1 MKKLKNKILSG
12 LLTFATCLC
21 LGGAVWSAFGFTYEN
36 TAIEA
41 NAATNVTI
49 EASNVSS
56 YPDSKATSG
65 IYFKAT
71 ANAAPFN
78 ADWSIRYKPTSAE
91 AITFTRNGE
100 TKNVGNTGGETLVK
114 YNETDYFIESWAI
127 GQGENGWQV
136 GDIYTLNGSFYNEA
150 NSATITF
157 TNVQMQIVA
166 VTDGAPTVAA
176 GLFYQAGQM
185 YANANT
191 VNSPNTGV
199 HLSTNAIADAPFNS
213 DWSVEYKPLSK
224 DNIKITRGGET
235 VSVAHSDRGTLVKMT
250 DRDYYL
256 KLETWTLDPYTLQAG
271 DVVTISGWFYKD
283 SACINFAETVITY
296 SGDAFTFST
305 DISTEAKPMSSHA
318 NGGGNEGFYYT
329 MEDNGAAYDSN
340 WSVEYVPTSA
350 DNVKLTRGDE
360 TVSVGNTGA
369 GTIVKV
375 GATDYYFKTEGWMNS
390 TYFPLQ
396 DGDVLTISGA
406 FVGKTFKKVTVN
418 ITETRVTYSGGAFT
432 FSTPTV
438 YDAGQMYTHDSGVN
452 LNEYEG
458 NGFGFY
464 FKTDANGAM
473 HGGYDGDGD
482 DWDVEY
488 GATSV
493 DNIKLTRNGVTT
505 SVAVVGQGTIVK
517 LNETDHYMK
526 FVPWTTSGV
535 LPVQEGDVFTIS
547 GTFKCTSDATQMFNI
562 TETTVT
568 YNDGALKYSTDPVVH
583 EAGQMYTHSTG
594 IGNNTDSEFAFYFK
608 TDTNE
613 ALHGNGGWS
622 VEYGATSVDNIKLT
636 RNGVTTSV
644 AVVGQG
650 TIVRLNEIDHYMKFA
665 PWTTSGVLP
674 VQDGDV
680 FTISG
685 AFKCTSDATQMFNIT
700 ETTVTYKDDA
710 LKYSTDPEVY
720 NVGQMYSHTAGAVVS
735 NNGGWA
741 IHFTTDENN
750 APFNANWS
758 MEYQATTT
766 DNIKLTRGGETT
778 SVANLGQGLIVK
790 FGENDYC
797 LKAEAWT
804 LSCGRDFV
812 DGDVLTVSGQFT
824 HPASNAIINI
834 TETTLTYENGR
845 FAFSTDPEVEL
856 YEAGKMTA
864 HENGVNLNE
873 YEGNGFGFYF
883 KTDANGAMHGG
894 YDGDGDDWDVEY
906 GATSA
911 DNIKLTRNGVTT
923 SVAVVGQGTIVKLN
937 EIDHYMKFVPWTT
950 TGVLPV
956 QEGDAF
962 TISGIFKC
970 TSDETQMFNIEE
982 TTVVYTNGELKY
994 VRGFSMLN
1002 GASVRLN
1009 SSKMGIRFT
1018 AEIGATYDADATYHV
1033 MIVPYE
1039 YVTLMNI
1046 QGDYY
1051 TQLREK
1057 LGENA
1062 YLATMEADPFQ
1073 ATAEEAEQYG
1083 LTEGLYYVRGSLT
1096 TIQFNNMNTK
1106 FFGIAYSVKD
1116 GVYTYASFNEGENVR
1131 SLVEISSLALNDE
1144 AYKNNATL
1152 QGFVKRGL
1160 NKALGNADST
1170 TYNGTIELSKNELNY
1185 LDGYP
1190 IQTKLTLGLP
1200 EGADVEVEWSSSAP
1214 DTIAVDQEGNVIGL
1228 KTGSATITAT
1238 FMGET
1243 YTCEV
1248 DNQAGARPMGL
1259 KLKGKILSW
1268 DAVAELDTYEVTI
1281 NDTTKIVKG
1290 TLVDVSD
1297 FNLALGN
1304 DETSKEYT
1312 ASVCGIV
1319 GDKETNATELTFT
1332 YDQYSEYDEKYV
1344 YAQESGETLSVGVWN
1359 GDAHF
1364 QDPDKIKELA
1374 DAGYTLILHVN
1385 PVWHHDTAGFIAV
1398 LDKAYE
1404 YGVSMMVDPRSY
1416 DARTSAYVQW
1426 SGNINEEQQ
1435 NRDENGTVTHTFYPA
1450 EYLKHPA
1457 IVGVV
1462 GWDEPSSDSISATDL
1477 NTIEEA
1483 FKSSRTSIGRDD
1495 LEFFVNFLPRE
1506 GSNSTDY
1513 DAYLDSYADVLDNK
1527 QISLDDY
1534 AILRNSS
1541 DALYIRKSY
1550 FETLAVATKKASEE
1564 PVPFWYT
1571 LLSCGHTLEN
1581 DSTYYYTVP
1590 TAEEIRWQMAVGMAF
1605 GAQNLTHYTYMAS
1618 ADGYETMIDPATGEK
1633 RDLFDVIAGVNAE
1646 YRAWDAIYRNYTWLG
1661 FYAKDFGRTGN
1672 IPGNRRANALM
1683 YNLESKT
1690 GVGYL
1695 DYKEYGLKSVDMTDG
1710 NNTASSHDKKDLL
1723 IGTFQDVNGNNAFM
1737 ITNAGSA
1744 VDTTTSTTTQ
1754 KYYINLAY
1762 SNVAFDVKLTF
1773 DSGYVGAWIINKGV
1787 KTYQALTDNALTLNV
1802 AAWDGAFVIPVKAQT
1817 SLGAVTVNGFD
1828 KASSS
1833 VSWNAVENAYA
1844 YDVVITRDDEE
1855 IVNTVVFD
1863 TKFVLDEVV
1872 FGDYKVTVTAR
1883 NDGQY
1888 QASSKTITFSL
1899 GLK

>member
-41 NAATNVTI
+41 NAATNVTV

-56 YPDSKATSG
+56 YTDAKATTG
-65 IYFKAT
+65 VYFKAT

-78 ADWSIRYKPTSAE
+78 ADWSLRYKPTSAE

-100 TKNVGNTGGETLVK
+100 TKNVGNTGAETLVK

-157 TNVQMQIVA
+157 TNVQLQIIA
-166 VTDGAPTVAA
+166 VTDNAPTALA
-176 GLFYQAGQM
+176 GSFYQAGQM

-199 HLSTNAIADAPFNS
+199 YLSTLAVAGAPSNS
-213 DWSVEYKPLSK
+213 DWSVLYKPYSA

-235 VSVAHSDRGTLVKMT
+235 VSVANTGAEMIVKMT

-256 KLETWTLDPYTLQAG
+256 KFESWMNGTYFPLQAG
-271 DVVTISGWFYKD
+271 DVVTISGWFYKG
-283 SACINFAETVITY
+283 SAYINFAETVITY

-318 NGGGNEGFYYT
+318 NGGGNTGFYYT

-340 WSVEYVPTSA
+340 WSVEYAPTSA

-406 FVGKTFKKVTVN
+406 FVGNTFKKVTVN

-438 YDAGQMYTHDSGVN
+438 YDAGQMYAHENGVN
-452 LNEYEG
+452 LNEYDG

-464 FKTDANGAM
+464 FKTDANNAA
-473 HGGYDGDGD
+473 YNS
-482 DWDVEY
+482 DWSIEY
-488 GATSV
+488 GATSA

-526 FVPWTTSGV
+526 FVPWTTTGV

-547 GTFKCTSDATQMFNI
+547 GTFKCTSDATQRFNI

-568 YNDGALKYSTDPVVH
+568 YKDGALKYSTDPVVH

-594 IGNNTDSEFAFYFK
+594 IGNNTNSEFAFYFK
-608 TDTNE
+608 TDANN
-613 ALHGNGGWS
+613 AAYNSDWS
-622 VEYGATSVDNIKLT
+622 IEYGATSADNIKLT
-636 RNGVTTSV
+636 RNGETTSV

-685 AFKCTSDATQMFNIT
+685 AFKCTSDATQMFEIT
-700 ETTVTYKDDA
+700 ETTVTYKDGA

-720 NVGQMYSHTAGAVVS
+720 NVGQMYAHTGGAVVS
-735 NNGGWA
+735 GNGGWA
-741 IHFTTDENN
+741 IHFMTDENN
-750 APFNANWS
+750 APFNADWS

-766 DNIKLTRGGETT
+766 DNIKLTRSGATT

-834 TETTLTYENGR
+834 TETTLTYKNGR

-856 YEAGKMTA
+856 YEAGKMSA

-883 KTDANGAMHGG
+883 KTDANNAA
-894 YDGDGDDWDVEY
+894 YNSDWSIEY

-937 EIDHYMKFVPWTT
+937 ETDHYIKFVPWTT

-970 TSDETQMFNIEE
+970 IQDDTQMFNIEE

-994 VRGFSMLN
+994 VRGFSMLD

-1009 SSKMGIRFT
+1009 SVKMGIRFT

-1152 QGFVKRGL
+1152 QGFVNRGL

-1297 FNLALGN
+1297 FNLTL
-1304 DETSKEYT
+1304 DENGAAKEYT
-1312 ASVCGIV
+1312 ASVRGIV
-1319 GDKETNATELTFT
+1319 GDKKTSETKLTFT
-1332 YDQYSEYDEKYV
+1332 YDQYSEYNETYV

-1359 GDAHF
+1359 GSYHF
-1364 QDPDKIKELA
+1364 SNPAKIKELA
-1374 DAGYTLILHVN
+1374 DAGYTLILHAN
-1385 PVWHHDTAGFIAV
+1385 PIMGHDSLESFLEV

-1404 YGVSMMVDPRSY
+1404 YGVSLMVDPRTY
-1416 DARTSAYVQW
+1416 RADMEGYVQW
-1426 SGNINEEQQ
+1426 SGNINDAQ
-1435 NRDENGTVTHTFYPA
+1435 NYQNGSSITKTFIPA
-1450 EYLKHPA
+1450 KYLTHPA

-1462 GWDEPSSDSISATDL
+1462 GWEEPNEDTISTDGL
-1477 NTIEEA
+1477 DAIEEA
-1483 FKSSRTSIGRDD
+1483 FKASRGSIGRDD
-1495 LEFFVNFLPRE
+1495 LEFFVNFLPRW
-1506 GSNSTDY
+1506 GDNSTDF
-1513 DAYLDSYADVLDNK
+1513 DGYLDGYADKLDN
-1527 QISLDDY
+1527 QSISLDDY
-1534 AILRNSS
+1534 ALVRNSS

-1550 FETLAVATKKASEE
+1550 FETLAVATAKAKAEG
-1564 PVPFWYT
+1564 VPFWYT
-1571 LLSCGHTLEN
+1571 LLSCAHQTE
-1581 DSTYYYTVP
+1581 DTKYHYTAP

-1605 GAQNLTHYTYMAS
+1605 GAQNLTHYTYTS
-1618 ADGYETMIDPATGEK
+1618 HDTTNYTSTMVEYGTFEK
-1633 RDLFDVIAGVNAE
+1633 TALFDTIAGVNAE
-1646 YRAWDAIYRNYTWLG
+1646 YLAWDAIYRNYAWQG
-1661 FYAKDFGRTGN
+1661 FKALDFGDTTNKASTGS
-1672 IPGNRRANALM
+1672 GTYRANALM

-1690 GVGYL
+1690 GVTYL
-1695 DYKEYGLKSVDMTDG
+1695 DYTKYGLSSVNMTSDT
-1710 NNTASSHDKKDLL
+1710 NTDTTHNGKDLL
-1723 IGTFQDVNGNNAFM
+1723 IGTFKDAAGNNAFM

-1744 VDTTTSTTTQ
+1744 VNMQTSILSSSSTTN
-1754 KYYINLAY
+1754 KYYVNLAY
-1762 SNVAFDVKLTF
+1762 SQTAFDVKLTF

-1787 KTYQALTDNALTLNV
+1787 KTYQSLTDNALTLNV

-1817 SLGAVTVNGFD
+1817 SLGVVTVNGFD

-1844 YDVVITRDDEE
+1844 YDVVITRDGEE

-1863 TKFVLDEVV
+1863 TKLVLDEVV

-1888 QASSKTITFSL
+1888 QASSGTKTFSL